1 MRSIFIKFKK
11 CHYSILCLFCLSLV
25 HSHEHN
31 VSSTTVTRH
40 TASTFAAGFNMVKSA
55 SPFMIYNNPSFS
67 IKGFSCRMLSHA
79 NHLMGAKTKII
90 SPFTTNNQR
99 HLKQNGFP
107 FTKMAANPEMEVKGN
122 FTSIAD
128 GSMVPLATNLTD
140 FGSVSIGSGT
150 VTVTYTIQ
158 NTGLA
163 NLTLGAIT
171 FSGIHASDFTL
182 ITSPSVT
189 VAPGGTTT
197 FQVGFNPLLKGIKT
211 AMISIVSND
220 PDENPYNFALTGLG
234 VQTYADTDGDSITDN
249 FDIDDDNDGILDI
262 TEQTTCLVSPFS
274 SSVPYTFLNETFGTG
289 ITRGLIN
296 INIPGASCTYCYED
310 GITGTN
316 TVACPKQSDFSVNDG
331 EYTVN
336 YMISDPLGG
345 PTNLAT
351 WSATNWTA
359 QLDHTPADTNG
370 RMAIFNADYTPGTFY
385 ETTIT
390 GVIPNVPITYSF
402 WALNIM
408 SQSAYAGSILPNITV
423 EFRDLSNVLISTYN
437 TGDVGRCS
445 AVASDNTCA
454 LSQWQQ
460 FITSVNLGNI
470 TDFVVR
476 FKNNAP
482 GGGGNDLALDD
493 ILIIQNYCD
502 SDGDGVANLFDLD
515 DENDGIPDIEEAG
528 FKTYS
533 NGLATMDTS
542 IWLDTNNN
550 GLYDSLDAL
559 ISGGSYA
566 PYDTDGDTVPNYLD
580 LDSDNDSYFDVD
592 EAGLF
597 NGDGDINGD
606 GVGDELDADGDGVLD
621 LYDTKVG
628 FGTLARAYAQDTDS
642 MTNPDYMQVD
652 ADNNGINDILIG
664 LYASLDANNDGVIDG
679 TSDNDKDGILDAF
692 DTNSNAIGSPRDLNR
707 KLFLEFDGRND
718 YGQGTNVLGGLDS
731 ASIMAWV
738 DLNDAFATD
747 GVVIGQDAFQL
758 RINSD
763 RKLEAIV
770 NATTLTFNDTVLN
783 TTQWY
788 HVGAV
793 YGNGFL
799 KLYLN
804 GSLVA
809 TTAASGIIAADASSL
824 TIGKNPSA
832 LSNYFKGK
840 IDEVRVFDVAL
851 TDIQLQRMVYQEIE
865 NTSSQ
870 VRGSIIP
877 KDIGALPFA
886 NVLRYYR
893 MDVYKDDIIDDLTTG
908 SIDTGSGM
916 KIYNNKYI
924 AVQQAPMPFITERDG
939 NFAAAV
945 DSPTNEIRGLD
956 ITEQDWSIVQVRN
969 NITETANN
977 TDLGMLVD
985 TDAVIT
991 MNNDTKI
998 QNDWYLKLD
1007 GKIDLQGK
1015 SQLVQTTESD
1025 LDATSFGFIERDQ
1038 KGQAN
1043 IFNYNYWS
1051 SPVGTINN
1059 TTNNN
1064 SYTVDG
1070 VLRDGTNPQS
1080 IQPITWTTGYDGAPT
1095 VPITL
1100 STYWFFKFQNVTPL
1114 YANWGYVGPTGILEA
1129 AQGFTMKGSGAEGL
1143 TQNYTFV
1150 GKPNSGTISSPIA
1163 ADHAN
1168 LSGNPYASAIDADVF
1183 ITDNLSA
1190 TTGAI
1195 YFWEHY
1201 NTNPSHILLEYQG
1214 GYAAR
1219 TLVGGTPPVAP
1230 AGISGLGSSSR
1241 IPGRFIPV
1249 GQGFLLYGNSTGGSI
1264 VFNNN
1269 QRTFIKEN
1277 HVDSNVL
1284 FRTNTVTSAV
1294 GLQSSNREDA
1304 VVENTFTKLR
1314 LGFLSSNDFHR
1325 QLLLGFMN
1333 ENATSGFDMGYDARQ
1348 IDCQPNEMYF
1358 INGSEKLVIQ
1368 GDGFF
1373 NAARV
1378 FPIGVKTAAEGVIKI
1393 ALDEVAQFDQNQPVY
1408 LHDAVTQVY
1417 HNIKEAP
1424 FEINLPAGIFDNR
1437 FSLRF
1442 ATEAALGIHEET
1454 SNNQITADY
1463 THSNAML
1470 NIKNNTLNTKIESVS
1485 LYTIL
1490 GQLIRTTDLQ
1500 NSNQS
1505 FVQIPIH
1512 NISSE
1517 VYLVKVHTSNGDI
1530 FKKIVIK

>member
-1 MRSIFIKFKK
+1 MICIV
-11 CHYSILCLFCLSLV
+11 YLLCI
-25 HSHEHN
+25 
-31 VSSTTVTRH
+31 VSVQAHTRTVTTTAVASR
-40 TASTFAAGFNMVKSA
+40 TASVFTAGFKEYNDNFGSTKHTNTFESNTNLSIIKKSTSNETLVFNKGLN
-55 SPFMIYNNPSFS
+55 SPKNTIALPKRSKNNP
-67 IKGFSCRMLSHA
+67 A
-79 NHLMGAKTKII
+79 AK
-90 SPFTTNNQR
+90 P
-99 HLKQNGFP
+99 LNGSD
-107 FTKMAANPEMEVKGN
+107 AHELADPEMEVTGN
-122 FTSIAD
+122 YTAIAD
-128 GSMVPLATNLTD
+128 GSVVPAATNLTD
-140 FGSVSIGSGT
+140 LGSVSIGSGS
-150 VTVTYTIQ
+150 VTVTYTIE

-163 NLTLGAIT
+163 NLTIGAIT
-171 FSGIHASDFTL
+171 FSGLNASDFNI
-182 ITSPSVT
+182 ITAPSAT
-189 VAPGGTTT
+189 VLPGGTTT
-197 FQVGFNPLLKGIKT
+197 LQVGFNPLLKGIKT
-211 AMISIVSND
+211 ATISIVSND
-220 PDENPYNFALTGLG
+220 TDENPYDFALSGLG
-234 VQTYADTDGDSITDN
+234 VQTYADTDGDNITDN

-262 TEQTTCLVSPFS
+262 TEQTSCLISPFA

-289 ITRGLIN
+289 ISRGVIN

-310 GITGTN
+310 GIQGTN
-316 TVACPKQSDFSVNDG
+316 TVACPMQSDFSVNDG

-351 WSATNWTA
+351 WSDTNWTA
-359 QLDHTPADTNG
+359 QFDHTPSDTNG

-408 SQSAYAGSILPNITV
+408 SQSAYVGSILPNITV
-423 EFRDLSNVLISTYN
+423 EFRDLSDVLISTYN

-445 AVASDNTCA
+445 AVTSDNTCA

-460 FITSVNLGNI
+460 FITSVNLGNV

-528 FKTYS
+528 FKQYS

-550 GLYDSLDAL
+550 GLYDSIDAL
-559 ISGGSYA
+559 ISGGTYA
-566 PYDTDGDTVPNYLD
+566 PYDTDGDTVPNYID
-580 LDSDNDSYFDVD
+580 LDSDNDAYFDVD
-592 EAGLF
+592 EAGVY

-606 GVGDELDADGDGVLD
+606 GVGDELDTDGDGVLD

-642 MTNPDYMQVD
+642 MTDPDYMQVD

-679 TSDNDKDGILDAF
+679 TTDNDKDGIIDTF
-692 DTNSNAIGSPRDLNR
+692 DTNSSAIGSPRDLDR

-718 YGQGTNVLGGLDS
+718 YGQDTSVLGGLNN
-731 ASIMAWV
+731 ASLMAWI
-738 DLNDAFATD
+738 DLNSAFSTD

-758 RINSD
+758 RINSA
-763 RKLEAIV
+763 RKLEAVV
-770 NATTLTFNDTVLN
+770 NATTLTFNDIVFN
-783 TTQWY
+783 TAQWY

-804 GSLVA
+804 GTLVA
-809 TTAASGIIAADASSL
+809 TTAASGSIAADASSL

-832 LSNYFKGK
+832 ASSYFKGK

-851 TDIQLQRMVYQEIE
+851 TDTQLQRMVYQEIQ

-893 MDVYKDDIIDDLTTG
+893 MDAYKDDIIDDLTTG
-908 SIDTGSGM
+908 TIDVGTGM

-924 AVQQAPMPFITERDG
+924 AVQQAPMPFVTERDG
-939 NFAAAV
+939 DFATAV
-945 DSPTNEIRGLD
+945 NSPTNEVRGLD

-969 NITETANN
+969 VITETANS
-977 TDLGMLVD
+977 TDLGMLVE
-985 TDAVIT
+985 TDAIIT

-1015 SQLVQTTESD
+1015 SQLVQTNESD
-1025 LDATSFGFIERDQ
+1025 LDATSAGFIERDQ
-1038 KGQAN
+1038 QGQAN
-1043 IFNYNYWS
+1043 IFNYNYWT

-1070 VLRDGTNPQS
+1070 VLRDGTHPES
-1080 IQPITWTTGYDGAPT
+1080 LQPITWTTGYDGAPT

-1100 STYWFFKFQNVTPL
+1100 STFWFFKFQNVTPL
-1114 YANWGYVGPTGILEA
+1114 YANWAYVGPTGTLEA
-1129 AQGFTMKGSGAEGL
+1129 AQAFTMKGSGAEGL

-1150 GKPNSGTISSPIA
+1150 GKPNCGTITSPIA

-1168 LSGNPYASAIDADVF
+1168 LSGNPYASAIDADTF
-1183 ITDNLSA
+1183 ITDNLGA

-1201 NTNPSHILLEYQG
+1201 TTNPSHILLEYQG

-1230 AGISGLGSSSR
+1230 AGISGLGSSLR

-1249 GQGFLLYGNSTGGSI
+1249 AQGFMIYGNSTGGSI
-1264 VFNNN
+1264 IFNNN
-1269 QRTFIKEN
+1269 QRAFIKEN

-1284 FRTNTVTSAV
+1284 FRTNAVTSAV
-1294 GLQSSNREDA
+1294 SLQSSNREDA

-1348 IDCQPNEMYF
+1348 IDDQPNEMYF

-1373 NAARV
+1373 NVASV
-1378 FPIGVKTAAEGVIKI
+1378 FPIGVKTATEGIIKI
-1393 ALDEVAQFDQNQPVY
+1393 ALDEVEQFDQNQPVY
-1408 LHDAVTQVY
+1408 LYDDVTQVY

-1442 ATEAALGIHEET
+1442 ATEAALGVDEMT
-1454 SNNQITADY
+1454 DNNEITVAY
-1463 THSNAML
+1463 TNANAML
-1470 NIKNNTLNTKIESVS
+1470 TIKNNTLNTKLELVS
-1485 LYTIL
+1485 LYSIL
-1490 GQLIRTTDLQ
+1490 GQLLQTSDLQ
-1500 NSNQS
+1500 DSNQS
-1505 FVQIPIH
+1505 LVQIPIQH
-1512 NISSE
+1512 ISSE
-1517 VYLVKVHTSNGDI
+1517 VYIVKLHTSNSDVY
-1530 FKKIVIK
+1530 KKIVIN